1 MILGFLSLFLIPVR
15 QTSLAPAEVIALDA
29 EAVAAPIDGVV
40 KTIHVRP
47 NQAVQVGQP
56 LFSLDDTTLRNRLEV
71 AQKSVAVADAE
82 LQAATQKAFDSFQS
96 KGDLSLLRG
105 RCQRKTSRVGRRA
118 LATGAH

>member
-1 MILGFLSLFLIPVR
+1 MLAGRPKLSWQKALEYAGKPQAFVDSWIPCPCFLIPVR

-29 EAVAAPIDGVV
+29 EAVAAPIDRVV

-71 AQKSVAVADAE
+71 AQNRSPWPMRSCK
-82 LQAATQKAFDSFQS
+82 QPP
-96 KGDLSLLRG
+96 KG
-105 RCQRKTSRVGRRA
+105 V
-118 LATGAH
+118 